1 MSPAGDSREVL
12 AGGWHRVGIGSP
24 ECHHH
29 SVSPYGCCACSTA
42 LPGGVPLWVLG
53 PQMGSVSPGWHGREW
68 PFAGAGY
75 PGGTAEGWVL
85 GWHCPS
91 GCWVPGVPLGVPIW
105 VPHPLGATATGI
117 AQMGAG
123 ALGCHCW
130 GCPPMGTGSP
140 LRHPR
145 AVPIWVLCH
154 LGGSAREYRVM
165 GTGSLKGHCQGAPL
179 WGAGSPAWHCQGR
192 PHIEDGSQLCPRGTW
207 GGTVRKRPHT
217 GAESSGPPP
226 RSGPH
231 LRAALPGVSVWR
243 RWLPEGHHSVPRGA
257 TASERPGLRHTP
269 CLPSDPSRA
278 RLRGPPRGGR

>member
-105 VPHPLGATATGI
+105 VPHPLGVTATGI

-145 AVPIWVLCH
+145 AVPTL
-154 LGGSAREYRVM
+154 
-165 GTGSLKGHCQGAPL
+165 GAPRGHL
-179 WGAGSPAWHCQGR
+179 AAGGEELQLLDAEVQPRRGGLPQDEAQRRHLLHVAQHLRGDSGRQAGGGR
-192 PHIEDGSQLCPRGTW
+192 PGAAACAGRTW
-207 GGTVRKRPHT
+207 ER
-217 GAESSGPPP
+217 
-226 RSGPH
+226 RS
-231 LRAALPGVSVWR
+231 
-243 RWLPEGHHSVPRGA
+243 EK
-257 TASERPGLRHTP
+257 
-269 CLPSDPSRA
+269 
-278 RLRGPPRGGR
+278 